1 MNGGMIP
8 LGMVPVVANTTT
20 YSITL
25 GSKSRIRPFGT

>member
-25 GSKSRIRPFGT
+25 EPKSRIRPFGT